1 MARTEDMAI
10 VAGNSIPDIAQR
22 IARKTKSGF
31 FSGKLVKSEIE
42 KFSDGEIMVELLESV
57 RGKNAYIIQSTC
69 APVNDNFMEML
80 LIADALKR
88 CAANS
93 ITAVIPYIGYSRQD
107 RQPKL
112 RRVPITASLTAEL
125 IEAAGINTVVTVD
138 VHAAQI
144 QGMYRIPF
152 LNVGAAS
159 IFTADIY
166 HAYENPTIVSPDAG
180 GVERARSVAKQIGAE
195 LAVIDKRRPKHNVS
209 EVMNVL
215 GDVEGADC
223 VIIDD
228 MVDTAGTLC
237 KGAAALMENG
247 ARSVSAYCTHAVLS
261 GDAIDNLN
269 NSVLTEM
276 VVTDTI
282 PLGRKKELCDKL
294 RVVSIADLLNET
306 LTRIQT
312 DESVSSIYMMD

>member
-1 MARTEDMAI
+1 MAKTEDMAI
-10 VAGNSIPDIAQR
+10 IAGNSIPNMAQR
-22 IARKTKSGF
+22 IARRTRSGF
-31 FSGKLVKSEIE
+31 FSGKLLKTEIE
-42 KFSDGEIMVELLESV
+42 KFSDGEIMVELFDSV

-88 CAANS
+88 CAAKS

-125 IEAAGINTVVTVD
+125 IEAAGIDTVVTVD

-152 LNVGAAS
+152 LNLGAAS

-166 HAYENPTIVSPDAG
+166 HAYDDPVIVSPDAG
-180 GVERARSVAKQIGAE
+180 GVERARSVAKQLGYE
-195 LAVIDKRRPKHNVS
+195 LAVIDKRRPKHNES
-209 EVMNVL
+209 EVMNIL
-215 GDVEGADC
+215 GDVDGKEC

-237 KGAAALMENG
+237 KGAAALMEGG
-247 ARSVSAYCTHAVLS
+247 AKSVSAYCTHAVLS
-261 GDAIDNLN
+261 GDALTNIN
-269 NSVLTEM
+269 NSVLKEM

-282 PLGRKKELCDKL
+282 PLMKKKELCDKL
-294 RVVSIADLLNET
+294 RVVSVADLLNET
-306 LTRIQT
+306 LVRIQT
-312 DESVSSIYMMD
+312 DDSVSSIYMD